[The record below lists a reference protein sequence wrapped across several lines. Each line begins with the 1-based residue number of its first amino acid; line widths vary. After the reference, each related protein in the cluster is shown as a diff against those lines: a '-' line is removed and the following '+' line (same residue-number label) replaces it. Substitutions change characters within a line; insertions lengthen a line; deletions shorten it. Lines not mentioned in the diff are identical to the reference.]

1 MFFYCRWDEV
11 FFQILDGR
19 LTTGDDGAHST
30 NEKLDLSNYISG
42 IKLLG
47 AYLHQIAAVQA

>member
-1 MFFYCRWDEV
+1 LFF
-11 FFQILDGR
+11 LGGR
-19 LTTGDDGAHST
+19 LMQVGDDGAHST

-47 AYLHQIAAVQA
+47 AYLHEIAAISA